1 MKRKYRSLAAQEAR
15 LAIWMLLPAL
25 LIVASVI
32 LFPVVTNFWISFKS
46 IGLGDLRPPVAII
59 RERVVQAPIKIGD
72 ELVITY
78 QVRNSSRERDLSD
91 VVITAKI
98 PEGLQIVALDD
109 IWTLKD
115 SLLQT
120 KFKRWEGGLSQTFE
134 LRFIAESK
142 YFDKGIDS
150 RTPTSASIASSSRN
164 ALIYSPFTLDNF
176 RKVVQS
182 RNFSRSLVNSFVY
195 PFMGALLSIIM
206 GIMAALLL
214 NKKFRGQGF
223 LRGLFLFPYVS
234 PIIAATFVWVFF
246 LDPFSGTVNALLVN
260 TGLIKAPI
268 PFLNARMTEL
278 SILGL
283 SIPFPLA
290 LSMVIFFDAW
300 RYFPFA
306 FLFILS
312 RLQAIPVHLY
322 ESADVDGAGY
332 FKKFWYITLPQITSV
347 LGTIF
352 LLRFMWTFN
361 KFDDVFLLT
370 GGAAGTKTLPVEVY
384 DNAFGRGDI
393 GAGAATAVLLF
404 LMLGV
409 FMLIYFRLLKEV
421 DND

>member
-1 MKRKYRSLAAQEAR
+1 MKRKYRSLASQEAR

-32 LFPVVTNFWISFKS
+32 LFPVITNFWISFKS

-59 RERVVQAPIKIGD
+59 RERVVQAPTQIGD

-78 QVRNSSRERDLSD
+78 QVRNSSRERDLNE
-91 VVITAKI
+91 VVITATI
-98 PEGLQIVALDD
+98 PEGLQLVALDD
-109 IWTLKD
+109 MWNLEKQTLKA
-115 SLLQT
+115 
-120 KFKRWEGGLSQTFE
+120 KFQRWEGGLSETFE
-134 LRFIAESK
+134 LRFLAGPK
-142 YFDKGIDS
+142 YFETDIDS
-150 RTPTSASIASSSRN
+150 RAPTSANISSSSRN
-164 ALIYSPFTLDNF
+164 ALIFSPFTLDNF

-182 RNFSRSLVNSFVY
+182 RNFSRSLINSFVY
-195 PFMGALLSIIM
+195 PFMGALFSIIL

-268 PFLNARMTEL
+268 PFLNARMTEISL
-278 SILGL
+278 LGL

-312 RLQAIPVHLY
+312 RLQAIPIHLY

-332 FKKFWYITLPQITSV
+332 FQKFWYITLPQITSV